1 MVVPSRAMALGV
13 PATLKLDAVDPELHI
28 RIGMEVYRE
37 RGRTYREQ
45 LRRLD

>member
-1 MVVPSRAMALGV
+1 MVVPRRARATGV
-13 PATLKLDAVDPELHI
+13 PATLTLDAVQPERHI
-28 RIGMEVYRE
+28 RIGMEIYRE